1 LVPLGG
7 TQIPGTNG
15 GSANGGAGT
24 AGRITI
30 SYYA

>member
-7 TQIPGTNG
+7 TQGPG
-15 GSANGGAGT
+15 ANGGAQNT
-24 AGRITI
+24 AGSGGRITI